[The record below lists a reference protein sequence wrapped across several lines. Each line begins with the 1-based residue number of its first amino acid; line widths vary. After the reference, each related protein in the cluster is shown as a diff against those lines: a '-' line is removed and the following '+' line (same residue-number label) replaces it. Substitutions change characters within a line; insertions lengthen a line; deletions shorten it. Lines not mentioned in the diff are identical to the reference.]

1 MFSEKLLFKSSM
13 LLNGQY
19 GIQVRPPTNSDD
31 LCLFFCLYHCF
42 QTGQERPCSFLSV
55 WASLYATLH
64 ENILQQE
71 YFNLVIVLFLL
82 HVFSNG
88 FPEFSLFY
96 LAQQYARPSQKMKIR
111 ETVEFLPKNIV
122 LFSRRYRNCLSNI
135 TGKIFNYSSESS
147 ISIVYSFSLEA
158 NGEKYQK
165 ARNKTIKKQEWHII
179 KLLKSR
185 NGA

>member
-1 MFSEKLLFKSSM
+1 M

-64 ENILQQE
+64 ENISQQE
-71 YFNLVIVLFLL
+71 YFKLGNCFVSSPCFLKWISGIFIILFG
-82 HVFSNG
+82 S
-88 FPEFSLFY
+88 
-96 LAQQYARPSQKMKIR
+96 AIRPSYKMKIK

-135 TGKIFNYSSESS
+135 IGKIFNYSSEFS
-147 ISIVYSFSLEA
+147 ISIVYSFSFKA

>member
-1 MFSEKLLFKSSM
+1 MAFKYVPQPTATTFAFFSVFITASRPARRDHAAFFQSGRVYMRRYMRIFPNKS
-13 LLNGQY
+13 
-19 GIQVRPPTNSDD
+19 I
-31 LCLFFCLYHCF
+31 
-42 QTGQERPCSFLSV
+42 LS
-55 WASLYATLH
+55 
-64 ENILQQE
+64 
-71 YFNLVIVLFLL
+71 LVIVLFLL

-135 TGKIFNYSSESS
+135 TGKIFNYSSEFS
-147 ISIVYSFSLEA
+147 ISIVYSFSFKA